1 MKDTELYGRLLGLEE
16 PWFVDRVE
24 LKMEEE
30 RVDVWVKHKRG
41 IQWKCPECAQVL
53 SCHDHA
59 EERSWRHLD
68 TCQVKTF
75 LRARIPRVNC
85 PEHGVV
91 QVSTPW
97 AERRSRF
104 TLLMESFAIT
114 VLSQAATIKAA
125 AGILRISWDE
135 AWGIMERAVTRGLA
149 RRKRNVPRY
158 AGVDEKAFRKGHS
171 YLTIVSDIEE
181 GTVVHVARDRK
192 MESLESYFQQFSR
205 EELAGIEGL
214 AMDMWVPYVSAT
226 LKCVPNAGT
235 KIVFDRFHIMQHV
248 TKAVDQVRRE
258 EQWELHRLGN
268 RALHKTRFLWLYS
281 DENLPD
287 EHRTRLDELITL
299 NLKVGRA
306 WAIKESLRALWEYR
320 SPGWA
325 RRFFKQW
332 HVWAVRSKLPPIRRV
347 AKMLRD
353 RLAHIVTFCK
363 HRITQAVAEGLNSK
377 IMAIKRYA
385 CGFRNHRHFEIAIY
399 FHCGGLDLLPRH
411 PC

>member
-1 MKDTELYGRLLGLEE
+1 MKDTELYRRLLGLED

-24 LKMEEE
+24 LKMDEE
-30 RVDVWVKHKRG
+30 RVDVWVKHRRG
-41 IQWKCPECAQVL
+41 TRWKCPECDQVL
-53 SCHDHA
+53 ACHDHA

-85 PEHGVV
+85 AEHGVV
-91 QVSTPW
+91 QVRTPW
-97 AERRSRF
+97 AESRSRF

-135 AWGIMERAVTRGLA
+135 AWGIMERAVSRGLA
-149 RRKRNVPRY
+149 RRDRQVPRY
-158 AGVDEKAFRKGHS
+158 IGVDEKAFRKGHS

-192 MESLESYFQQFSR
+192 LESLESYFQRFSR
-205 EELAGIEGL
+205 EELASIEGL

-226 LKCVPNAGT
+226 LKWVPNAGT

-258 EQWELHRLGN
+258 EQWELRGRGS

-281 DENLPD
+281 EENLPD
-287 EHRTRLDELITL
+287 QHRARFDELIEL

-306 WAIKESLRALWEYR
+306 WAIKESLRELWEYA

-325 RRFFKQW
+325 RRFFKRW
-332 HVWAVRSKLPPIRRV
+332 HAWAVLSKLPPIRRV

-353 RLAHIVTFCK
+353 RLDHIVTFCK
-363 HRITQAVAEGLNSK
+363 HRITQGVAEGLNSK

-385 CGFRNHRHFEIAIY
+385 CGFRNHSHFETAIY
-399 FHCGGLDLLPRH
+399 FHCGGLDLVPRN
-411 PC
+411 PR